1 MEHWKRTIS
10 AGNRC
15 FTGGE
20 WIEARE
26 IYLQAIAQAQI
37 LFERWPNADEAVA
50 ALVISHHNL
59 ADLHLMLGQPEET
72 AEHLCASHEQL
83 LRAIGDAGLPDSL
96 RESALRHSR
105 TTYTS
110 LLEFISE
117 YGAYPRTD
125 RLLGVGRPT
134 PAMPSHFSSV
144 SRVHH

>member
-1 MEHWKRTIS
+1 MEHWKLTIT
-10 AGNRC
+10 AGNHC
-15 FTGGE
+15 FNGGD

-26 IYLQAIAQAQI
+26 LYLQAIGQAQV
-37 LFERWPNADEAVA
+37 LFERWPNAEEAVA

-72 AEHLCASHEQL
+72 AEHLCASHERL
-83 LRAIGDAGLPDSL
+83 LQALGDGRLPGAL
-96 RESALRHSR
+96 REAALRHSR

-110 LLEFISE
+110 LLEFIGE

-125 RLLGVGRPT
+125 RLLGIGRTPPGPT
-134 PAMPSHFSSV
+134 GRFAAV

>member
-15 FTGGE
+15 FSCGE
-20 WIEARE
+20 LIEARE
-26 IYLQAIAQAQI
+26 LYLQAIAQAQI
-37 LFERWPNADEAVA
+37 LFERWPIADEAVA

-59 ADLHLMLGQPEET
+59 ADVHLMLGQPEET
-72 AEHLCASHEQL
+72 AEHLCASHERL
-83 LRAIGDAGLPDSL
+83 LSAIGDAGLPDSL

-110 LLEFISE
+110 LLEFIGE

-125 RLLGVGRPT
+125 RLLGVGRT
-134 PAMPSHFSSV
+134 VPAVAGHFFAA